1 MKIIIV
7 GTGTVGSA
15 ICTELAEEGH
25 TITAIDHN
33 RKTLDDLS
41 NSCDI
46 GALLG
51 NGADISLLRE
61 AGAEKADLLIA
72 VTAQD
77 EVNILCCLAAKK
89 LGTKNTVARVR
100 NPEYSELT
108 ALTQDE
114 MGLSFTINPE
124 YAAAREISRV
134 LKLPTASKIDTFCH
148 GRVETVEF
156 KVSENSML
164 VGKSLHELRGELD
177 SNFLVCGIRRK
188 DSCFIPLGSTVI
200 EQGDVIAVTASDDN
214 TSKFF
219 KEIKSYK
226 RPVKKVIIFGGGRI
240 TYYLGELL
248 RKSKTQVTVIEENE
262 ALCQELA
269 EQYNWTVINGNGTK
283 QELLLEEGI
292 ENADAFL
299 ALSSLDEENAITSM
313 FAKTKGVPKIVTM
326 IGSLPYIDF
335 FRSVGLESVVS
346 PKYSTAS
353 QILRFVRA
361 KADSRASE
369 ILALHRLMDGKI
381 EALEFAIK
389 ENINGLTGIPIRN
402 IKRKDDTL
410 IACIVRNDEIII
422 PSGDDEILPAD
433 RVIIVTMIQN
443 VDSIKDVLR

>member
-15 ICTELAEEGH
+15 ICTGLVNEGH
-25 TITAIDHN
+25 TITAIDSN
-33 RKTLDDLS
+33 QKTLDDLS

-46 GALLG
+46 GTLLG
-51 NGADISLLRE
+51 NGADISLLRA
-61 AGAEKADLLIA
+61 AGAEKCDLLIA

-89 LGTKNTVARVR
+89 LGTKNTIARVR

-108 ALTQDE
+108 AVAKDE

-134 LKLPTASKIDTFCH
+134 LKLPSATKIDTFCH

-156 KVSENSML
+156 KVSEGSPL
-164 VGKSLHELRGELD
+164 VGKTLLELRGEIGA
-177 SNFLVCGIRRK
+177 NFLVCGVRRG
-188 DSCFIPLGSTVI
+188 DECFIPLGRTVI
-200 EQGDVIAVTASDDN
+200 EAGDVIAVTASDDN

-226 RPVKKVIIFGGGRI
+226 RPVKKVIIFGGGRT

-248 RKSKTQVTVIEENE
+248 KKSKTQVTVIEENE
-262 ALCQELA
+262 SLCRELA
-269 EQYNWTVINGNGTK
+269 EQYDWTVIKGNGTK

-292 ENADAFL
+292 EKADAFL
-299 ALSSLDEENAITSM
+299 ALSGLDEENAITSM
-313 FAKTKGVPKIVTM
+313 FARTKEVPKIVTM
-326 IGSLPYIDF
+326 ISSLPYIDF

-346 PKYSTAS
+346 PKYSTVN

-369 ILALHRLMDGKI
+369 ILSLHRLMDGKI

-389 ENINGLTGIPIRN
+389 DNISGLTRIPIRD
-402 IKRKDDTL
+402 IKRKSDTL
-410 IACIVRNDEIII
+410 IACIIRNEDIII
-422 PSGDDEILPAD
+422 PTGDDEILPGD
-433 RVIIVTMIQN
+433 RIIIVTMIQN